1 MKLVGKPIE
10 KRTVEE
16 LGKEKKTWLIL
27 AIFWA
32 IALTGLAGKNLHGH
46 PWWIVSL
53 VLLIGS
59 LLRYSVVALAIGLKK
74 EIQELKAK
82 IAKLE

>member
-27 AIFWA
+27 TIFWA
-32 IALTGLAGKNLHGH
+32 LALTGLASRNLYGH
-46 PWWIVSL
+46 PWWTVSL
-53 VLLIGS
+53 VLFIGS
-59 LLRYSVVALAIGLKK
+59 LLRCSVVALAIGLKK